1 VNGPTSAAPHL
12 VAAGC
17 TINEVTGRITG
28 LCTSK
33 GSVHIAINYP
43 ALVPLLV
50 LGGGALVVLFFSAVL
65 PKRPYRGLW
74 AGLTALAGTGTVAD
88 GLLQWQQLNGSS
100 VTPVTIGDQ
109 LFYDHMGA
117 FFVVLFGAATV
128 LGAAISDGYL
138 EREGLDGP
146 EPYVL
151 MLACSLGA
159 VLMADAAGFVTLFL
173 GLEILSI
180 SLYAMSAYHRWRAA
194 SGEAGLKYLILGSLA
209 SAIFIYGAALIY
221 GATGSL
227 QYLGVVSFL
236 ADNALFQ
243 NGILLGGMVLVI
255 VGLGFKVAAVPFH
268 FWSPDVY
275 QGAPTPFVG
284 YMAAVAKAAGFAALL
299 RVLMLA
305 LPTLTSTWRPIIWV
319 LATLSIVFG
328 SVLALVQVDLK
339 RMLAYSSI
347 SQAGYVL
354 IGLQAGTAQGVQAV
368 AFYVFTYT
376 FMVIGTFAILGVL
389 QGRGEA
395 RNDLSAVRGLATRSP
410 WLAGA
415 MLVLLLGQAG
425 VPLTSGFL
433 GKWVVIQAVLGQGQY
448 ELGLIGMLGAAV
460 AAFFYLR
467 VALVMFLAPD
477 GAGAAPSAALTL
489 SSAGGPG
496 AATVGGESTGGEGD
510 GGPGWAAGRPGG
522 YLGSDLHA
530 IVTAGL
536 NARDKAL
543 ALRPPPHSR
552 VRVPAATAAVIVL
565 CVVFTVFAG
574 VSTPVLS
581 WAHAITLPWSV

>member
-1 VNGPTSAAPHL
+1 MSGGTYL

-17 TINEVTGRITG
+17 TINDITGKISG
-28 LCTSK
+28 LCTAK
-33 GSVHIAINYP
+33 GSIHISINYP
-43 ALVPLLV
+43 ALVPFFV
-50 LGGGALVVLFFSAVL
+50 LGGGALVVLLLSAVL

-74 AGLTALAGTGTVAD
+74 AGLTVAAGVGTVVD
-88 GLLQWQQLNGSS
+88 GLVQWQQLNGSS
-100 VTPVTIGDQ
+100 VTPVTLGDQ

-117 FFVVLFGAATV
+117 FFAVLFGVATV
-128 LGAAISDGYL
+128 AGAAISDGYL

-151 MLACSLGA
+151 MLSCSLGA

-243 NGILLGGMVLVI
+243 NGVLLGGMVLVI

-284 YMAAVAKAAGFAALL
+284 YMAAVAKAAGFAGLL

-305 LPTLTSTWRPIIWV
+305 LPTLESTWRPIIWV
-319 LATLSIVFG
+319 LATLSVVFG
-328 SVLALVQVDLK
+328 SILALVQVDLK

-354 IGLQAGTAQGVQAV
+354 IGLQAGTAQGVRAV
-368 AFYVFTYT
+368 AFYLFTYT
-376 FMVIGTFAILGVL
+376 FMVIGTFAIVGVL

-395 RNDLSAVRGLATRSP
+395 RNDLSAVRGLASRSP

-415 MLVLLLGQAG
+415 MLVLMLGQAG
-425 VPLTSGFL
+425 IPLTSGFL
-433 GKWVVIQAVLGQGQY
+433 GKWVVIEAVLGQGQY
-448 ELGLIGMLGAAV
+448 ELALIGMLGAAV

-467 VALVMFLAPD
+467 VALIMFLAPESP
-477 GAGAAPSAALTL
+477 GAPAGGAVTL
-489 SSAGGPG
+489 SATGGPG
-496 AATVGGESTGGEGD
+496 AATAGGGPSD
-510 GGPGWAAGRPGG
+510 GGPESSEPGDSGWAAGAGRA
-522 YLGSDLHA
+522 YSGSDLQA

-536 NARDKAL
+536 SARDRAL
-543 ALRPPPHSR
+543 ALRPPPHTR
-552 VRVPAATAAVIVL
+552 VRVPAATAAVIAV

-581 WAHAITLPWSV
+581 WAHAIALPWSA

>member
-1 VNGPTSAAPHL
+1 MSTHL

-17 TINEVTGRITG
+17 TINDITGKITG
-28 LCTSK
+28 LCTAK
-33 GSVHIAINYP
+33 GSVHISIDYA
-43 ALVPLLV
+43 ALVPFFI
-50 LGGGALVVLFFSAVL
+50 LGGGALVVLVLSAVL
-65 PKRPYRGLW
+65 PKHPYRGLW
-74 AGLTALAGTGTVAD
+74 AALTVAAGVGTVVD
-88 GLLQWQQLNGSS
+88 GLVQWQQLNGSS
-100 VTPVTIGDQ
+100 VTPVTLGDQ

-117 FFVVLFGAATV
+117 FFAVLFGVATV
-128 LGAAISDGYL
+128 AGAAISDSYL

-151 MLACSLGA
+151 MLSCSLGA

-243 NGILLGGMVLVI
+243 NGVLLGGMVLVI

-284 YMAAVAKAAGFAALL
+284 YMAAVAKAAGFAGLL

-305 LPTLTSTWRPIIWV
+305 LPTLESTWRPIIWV
-319 LATLSIVFG
+319 LATLSVVFG

-354 IGLQAGTAQGVQAV
+354 IGLQAGTAQGVRAV
-368 AFYVFTYT
+368 AFYLFTYT
-376 FMVIGTFAILGVL
+376 FMVIGTFAIVGVL

-395 RNDLSAVRGLATRSP
+395 RNDLSAVRGLASRSP

-415 MLVLLLGQAG
+415 MLVLMLGQAG
-425 VPLTSGFL
+425 IPLTSGFL
-433 GKWVVIQAVLGQGQY
+433 GKWVVIEAVLGQGQY
-448 ELGLIGMLGAAV
+448 ELALIGMLGAAV

-467 VALVMFLAPD
+467 VALIMFLAPEGS
-477 GAGAAPSAALTL
+477 GAPAGTVSLSAT
-489 SSAGGPG
+489 GGPG
-496 AATVGGESTGGEGD
+496 AATVGGGPPD
-510 GGPGWAAGRPGG
+510 GGPESAEPGGSGWAASGSRA
-522 YLGSDLHA
+522 YWGSDLQA

-536 NARDKAL
+536 SARDRAL
-543 ALRPPPHSR
+543 ALRPPPHTR
-552 VRVPAATAAVIVL
+552 VRVPAATAAVIAV

-581 WAHAITLPWSV
+581 WAHAIALPWSA